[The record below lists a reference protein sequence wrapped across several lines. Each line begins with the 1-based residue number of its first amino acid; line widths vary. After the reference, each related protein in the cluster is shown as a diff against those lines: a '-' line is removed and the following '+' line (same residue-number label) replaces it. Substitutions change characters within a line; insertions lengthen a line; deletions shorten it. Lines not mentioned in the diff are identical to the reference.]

1 MGTRESLNGRKK
13 KLPFRLSLA
22 PTICPQ
28 VSEDGFYKTR
38 ISSVVDLC
46 CTRWF
51 QLSLESMWTYS

>member
-13 KLPFRLSLA
+13 KLPFRPSLA

-51 QLSLESMWTYS
+51 QLSLESMWT